1 MSIDDERRRH
11 RLAVRHALVPAT
23 RTGSFGAAVD
33 AVVAFHSSD
42 PTTVFL
48 SAAARM
54 SAPTTRSIE
63 KALYDERIAIRHH
76 AMRRTIWVMPP
87 STAQAAHAGFTR
99 KIAVSERKRTATL
112 FGEDDAWV
120 SEGIDRVV
128 AVVEAANA
136 PIGAREIGLLVPD
149 LAEPR
154 VVNPGKPYEGMMA
167 PHARLLLCAAFE
179 GHVARGRP
187 AGSWIGSQY
196 VWVPSASWHSIDWSE
211 PDEVTGAAEV
221 IAKYLDRFG
230 PATLGDVVWWTG
242 GTKRLVREA
251 LERMDAVEVRLDDGS
266 TGLVL
271 PGDVDDDRDNDLRL
285 GPWVALLPGLDPTAM
300 GWKRRDWYLDPAIAS
315 RVTDR
320 NGNIGPTV
328 WVHGSVAGGWVQRRD
343 GSIAHD
349 ATGLTPAQNNLLA
362 VEVERLQAFL
372 GDTRFSV
379 RFPAPNQQALLG

>member
-1 MSIDDERRRH
+1 MSIDDDRRRH

-23 RTGSFGAAVD
+23 RTPSFEAAVD

-63 KALYDERIAIRHH
+63 EALYDERIAVRHH

-87 STAQAAHAGFTR
+87 NTAQAAHAGFTR
-99 KIAVSERKRTATL
+99 RIAVRERKRTATL
-112 FGEDDAWV
+112 FGEDMAWV
-120 SEGIDRVV
+120 AEGIDRVV
-128 AVVEAANA
+128 TVVEAADA
-136 PIGAREIGLLVPD
+136 PIGAREIGLRLPD

-154 VVNPGKPYEGMMA
+154 LVNPGKSSEGTMA
-167 PHARLLLCAAFE
+167 PHTRLLLCAAFE
-179 GHVARGRP
+179 GRVARGRP

-196 VWVPSASWHSIDWSE
+196 VWAPSASWHSIDWSG

-221 IAKYLDRFG
+221 ISKYLDRFG
-230 PATLGDVVWWTG
+230 PATFDDVVWWTG
-242 GTKRLVREA
+242 ATKRLVRDA
-251 LERMDAVEVRLDDGS
+251 LERIDAVGVRLDDGS

-271 PGDVDDDRDNDLRL
+271 SCDVEDDDDLRL
-285 GPWVALLPGLDPTAM
+285 SSWVALLPGLDPTAM

-315 RVTDR
+315 QVTDR

-328 WVHGSVAGGWVQRRD
+328 WVDGSVAGGWVQRRD

-349 ATGLTPAQNNLLA
+349 ATGLTRAQNDLLA
-362 VEVERLQAFL
+362 VEVERLQVFL

-379 RFPAPNQQALLG
+379 RFPAPNQRTLLG

>member
-1 MSIDDERRRH
+1 MSIDDDRRRN
-11 RLAVRHALVPAT
+11 RLAVRHALVPAS
-23 RTGSFGAAVD
+23 RVGSFEAAAD

-63 KALYDERIAIRHH
+63 QALYDERIAVRHH

-87 STAQAAHAGFTR
+87 NTAQAAHAGFTR

-112 FGEDDAWV
+112 FGEDDTWV
-120 SEGIDRVV
+120 SQGIDRVV
-128 AVVEAANA
+128 AVVEAADA
-136 PIGAREIGLLVPD
+136 PIGAREIGLRLPD

-154 VVNPGKPYEGMMA
+154 VVNPGKPHEGMMA
-167 PHARLLLCAAFE
+167 PHTRLLLCAAFE
-179 GHVARGRP
+179 GRVARGRP
-187 AGSWIGSQY
+187 AGSWVGSQY
-196 VWVPSASWHSIDWSE
+196 VWAPSATWHSIDWSE

-230 PATLGDVVWWTG
+230 PATFDDVVWWTG
-242 GTKRLVREA
+242 GTKGLVRQA
-251 LERMDAVEVRLDDGS
+251 LERIDAVEVRLDDGS

-271 PGDVDDDRDNDLRL
+271 PGDVDDRDGDSRSA
-285 GPWVALLPGLDPTAM
+285 PWVALLPGLDSTAM
-300 GWKRRDWYLDPAIAS
+300 GWKRRDWYLDSDIAS

-328 WVHGSVAGGWVQRRD
+328 WVDGSVAGGWVQRRN

-349 ATGLTPAQNNLLA
+349 ATGLTGAQNELLA

-379 RFPAPNQQALLG
+379 RFPAPNQRALLG